1 MIVTDRAV
9 TRRPVTDADGEL
21 LVRLFA
27 ESRPDL
33 DLLPPQVRGT
43 VLDQQVQAQLSQ
55 YAAEHP
61 TARHDIVC
69 VGGTD
74 VGRLILATSDAE
86 VRLVDLVIAVPHRR
100 RGIAAQIM
108 ADLTAAADRLGL
120 PMTLSV
126 WPTNYAALDLYTRH
140 GFEIVPSDGIHVA
153 MRREAPQQEDVH
165 E

>member
-43 VLDQQVQAQLSQ
+43 VLEQQGRAQLSQ
-55 YAAEHP
+55 YAADHP
-61 TARHDIVC
+61 TARHDIIC
-69 VGGTD
+69 VDGTA
-74 VGRLILATSDAE
+74 VGRLIVATSVTEA
-86 VRLVDLVIAVPHRR
+86 RLVDIVIARSHRSK
-100 RGIAAQIM
+100 GIASQIM
-108 ADLTAAADRLGL
+108 ADLTAEADRRGL

-126 WPTNYAALDLYTRH
+126 WPTNYTALDLYTRH
-140 GFEIVPSDGIHVA
+140 GFEIVPGDGIHVA
-153 MRREAPQQEDVH
+153 MRRECAPAGGRP
-165 E
+165 